1 MTLRLTI
8 AAPFRHTRK
17 TGMRKNELVYYYAL
31 DRKWMSTEQA
41 NLLLRRAEEEG
52 LLGLENG
59 LYSPRFD
66 ITGLTI
72 PVGFKPTSGIFE
84 RHDPVQE
91 LIGRIAHARSLDET
105 EVVAEMNRIIRE
117 KFDTHLLPPAALV
130 VLAKSHGIPFED
142 LLDAL
147 KAVAKKESS
156 GAITPE

>member
-17 TGMRKNELVYYYAL
+17 NAMRKNELVYYFAL

-41 NLLLRRAEEEG
+41 NLLLKRAEEEG
-52 LLGLENG
+52 LLALENG

-66 ITGLTI
+66 IAGLTI

-91 LIGRIAHARSLDET
+91 LIGRIAHARSCDET
-105 EVVAEMNRIIRE
+105 EVVAKMNRIIRE
-117 KFDTHLLPPAALV
+117 DFDTHLLPPAALV
-130 VLAKSHGIPFED
+130 LLAKDSGVRYDD

-147 KAVAKKESS
+147 RGMAKK
-156 GAITPE
+156 

>member
-8 AAPFRHTRK
+8 AAPFKHTRK

-41 NLLLRRAEEEG
+41 NLLLKRAEEEG
-52 LLGLENG
+52 LLRLENG

-66 ITGLTI
+66 AAGLTL

-84 RHDPVQE
+84 RDDPVQD
-91 LIGRIAHARSLDET
+91 LIGRIARARSLEET

-117 KFDTHLLPPAALV
+117 NFDTHLLPAAALV
-130 VLAKSHGIPFED
+130 LLARSHGIPCDD

-147 KAVAKKESS
+147 KAAAKK
-156 GAITPE
+156 